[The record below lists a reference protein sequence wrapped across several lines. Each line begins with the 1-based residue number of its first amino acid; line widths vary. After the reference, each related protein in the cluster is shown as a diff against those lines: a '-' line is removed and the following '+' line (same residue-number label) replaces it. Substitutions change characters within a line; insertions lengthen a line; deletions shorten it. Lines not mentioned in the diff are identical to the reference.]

1 MCAHV
6 YAHVVRKCHIGGGAG
21 VGRGWGRGRA
31 NTKSNSPGPQLTM
44 HFMALMARLH
54 CHQGRKGLRIYI
66 PKYPRRKWIPRM
78 RARMGSPA

>member
-1 MCAHV
+1 MCVHMCMHMWLGNA
-6 YAHVVRKCHIGGGAG
+6 ILG
-21 VGRGWGRGRA
+21 VGRGWCRGRA